1 MGDKHYSTIY
11 KSSVYLFS
19 NIKVVFYIFHVSVQ
33 RQLHILHIA
42 SLLQSTKNI
51 LDITVKHILNLIY
64 CSLLKFASNTF
75 SRINTAVLNISCIF
89 KPNYFSFV
97 FNWINLEGQDRI
109 TGSKAMNTSVNIY
122 HFEVSFMRTVAIY
135 VISGNLIGR
144 NHLPLLPLL
153 CFDLSPFSGLF
164 NNLAPLFVNFMFGL
178 VLYLLDHFPPKLH
191 IYIYTYFIN
200 ILFTCHLYIV
210 F

>member
-1 MGDKHYSTIY
+1 MYLCKDSCT
-11 KSSVYLFS
+11 SS
-19 NIKVVFYIFHVSVQ
+19 
-33 RQLHILHIA
+33 ILRHCYN
-42 SLLQSTKNI
+42 LQKNI

-64 CSLLKFASNTF
+64 CSLLKFAPNTF

-210 F
+210 FWKILFVLNIFQVLYLVT